1 LMELEKSA
9 LRRAEPS
16 AADQA
21 FPTRVPHERQKSAP
35 KRASRDHGM
44 NRGFAGAL
52 DWPPLPPRPLACCRV
67 LIFFGAKSRSLS
79 SRDFLALLARF
90 RQVDRDGLLAALD
103 LPGFAAAAT
112 VRRAALIAMHFAFH
126 VAARAARVSA
136 FSLCHKI
143 LQEFFRSCEGYCRR
157 AGDPR
162 SHADKLSSQRH
173 GRRADRSASLKTTK
187 L

>member
-1 LMELEKSA
+1 MSGDPSGHAIETMQVEE
-9 LRRAEPS
+9 RR
-16 AADQA
+16 
-21 FPTRVPHERQKSAP
+21 FP
-35 KRASRDHGM
+35 
-44 NRGFAGAL
+44 
-52 DWPPLPPRPLACCRV
+52 PPA
-67 LIFFGAKSRSLS
+67 
-79 SRDFLALLARF
+79 
-90 RQVDRDGLLAALD
+90 
-103 LPGFAAAAT
+103 GFAAAAT

-136 FSLCHKI
+136 FSLCRKI